1 MAYGVSACA
10 QLAMSA
16 KCDTTV
22 YLSIGGLC
30 AQCRRRYNGFRS
42 YANSKLA
49 AILAAKEFQRR
60 FDRCALARDLRRNM
74 L

>member
-1 MAYGVSACA
+1 M
-10 QLAMSA
+10 
-16 KCDTTV
+16 CDIALE
-22 YLSIGGLC
+22 LSIGASR

-60 FDRCALARDLRRNM
+60 FDRCALARDLRKDM
-74 L
+74 Q